1 MAVWTHID
9 HTSVSLPATTVQFG
23 THGSAPISQ
32 SYDHLYLVMSGRW
45 SNSGSE
51 PHRHDVVY
59 NANTTDAD
67 YSNTYLVT
75 TRSGLV
81 QADRNDG
88 RDLAAYLTTSD
99 FEADVFA
106 ATSIWIPH
114 YSNTANYKQMFSQS
128 VCPNKSDSN
137 DEWAVRL
144 TATMFHE
151 NTDAID
157 EIRVVAGGG
166 HNFVAHST
174 FDLYGITGA

>member
-9 HTSVSLPATTVQFG
+9 HTSVTLPATTVQFG

-32 SYDHLYLVMSGRW
+32 SYDHLYLVISGRW

-67 YSNTYLVT
+67 YSNTYLVAT
-75 TRSGLV
+75 SATV
-81 QADRNDG
+81 QSDRNDG

-99 FEADVFA
+99 FEAGTFA
-106 ATSIWIPH
+106 ATTIWIPN
-114 YSNTANYKQMFSQS
+114 YSNTVNYKQMFSQS
-128 VCPNKSDSN
+128 VCPNTSASN

-144 TATMFHE
+144 TATLFHE

-157 EIRVVAGGG
+157 EIRLVAGGG
-166 HNFVAHST
+166 ANFVANST
-174 FDLYGITGA
+174 FDLYGILGA